1 MSPNALDDFL
11 GPLKA
16 KYIVQLRER
25 RVEITD
31 FIEVC
36 VQADLGEEIQQDM
49 RKKIHRLAGSAATYG
64 FPWISNA
71 ARTLETAID
80 AQMDAPK
87 ILELTQALL
96 LECDRAIGSSSVD
109 KAQ

>member
-1 MSPNALDDFL
+1 MSPSALNDFL

-16 KYIVQLRER
+16 KYVIQLRER
-25 RVEITD
+25 RTEITD
-31 FIEVC
+31 FIAVC
-36 VQADLGEEIQQDM
+36 ELGVPGEEVNQEM
-49 RKKIHRLAGSAATYG
+49 RKKTHRLAGSAATYG

-87 ILELTQALL
+87 LLELTKALL
-96 LECDRAIGSSSVD
+96 LECDRAIGSS
-109 KAQ
+109 AG

>member
-1 MSPNALDDFL
+1 MSQNALNDFL

-16 KYIVQLRER
+16 KYIVQLRDR
-25 RVEITD
+25 RAEITD
-31 FIEVC
+31 FIALCEQGVP
-36 VQADLGEEIQQDM
+36 GEEANQDM
-49 RKKIHRLAGSAATYG
+49 RKKTHRLAGSAATYG

-87 ILELTQALL
+87 LVELTQALL
-96 LECDRAIGSSSVD
+96 LECDRAIGSSGG
-109 KAQ
+109 